1 MDEVCIIET
10 QMSMVQAARNLY
22 IFLDLMG
29 CLNESADLHA
39 SFVEA
44 KSQVLECSVC
54 VFSVQCC
61 IEALSFCCCWKDRAQ
76 SKCRRERWRQREVS
90 FAVEDS
96 FAVRAWE
103 GVKEVVREGGGWWK
117 GSQQRTHCDVPGLPL
132 DSGCACY

>member
-1 MDEVCIIET
+1 M
-10 QMSMVQAARNLY
+10 Y

-39 SFVEA
+39 SSVEA

-61 IEALSFCCCWKDRAQ
+61 IEALSFCCCWKDRTQ

-90 FAVEDS
+90 FAVEDHRQGS
-96 FAVRAWE
+96 QSL
-103 GVKEVVREGGGWWK
+103 GGCEGGGERGRGMVEGEPTK
-117 GSQQRTHCDVPGLPL
+117 DPL
-132 DSGCACY
+132 